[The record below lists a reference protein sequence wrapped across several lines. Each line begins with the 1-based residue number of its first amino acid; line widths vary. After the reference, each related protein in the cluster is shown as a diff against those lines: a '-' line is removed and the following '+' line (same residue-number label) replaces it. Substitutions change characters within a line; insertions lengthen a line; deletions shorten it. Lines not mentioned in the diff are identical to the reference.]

1 MRVAAITDR
10 GQGVIIGGIA
20 ASLLGASRY
29 TADLGGVNG
38 LISSRAIWAFLADE
52 EMHEGGGHAGGHAGA
67 GGLCVI
73 SLRIN
78 SARYFLAVR

>member
-1 MRVAAITDR
+1 
-10 GQGVIIGGIA
+10 
-20 ASLLGASRY
+20 
-29 TADLGGVNG
+29 
-38 LISSRAIWAFLADE
+38 
-52 EMHEGGGHAGGHAGA
+52 MHEGGGHAGGHAGA